1 MAQKTPWL
9 YSIKTRLIVSFS
21 LVIGVISVFIYIFFP
36 YKLEQQALQL
46 LKARTHSI
54 AEITTSYIEKPFA
67 KKDFQTVE
75 NSFDGVKQNPD
86 LLYIV
91 MHNERDDVVATF
103 NLEKAEKAHYNTII
117 EQKNISLDEGVY
129 KLRMPVV
136 YRNQNVGTMFM
147 GFSLVALQAN
157 TKATSQLI
165 AFVALGIFVISI
177 LFVGGLSTIFTQP
190 LSKMVQVVNAI
201 SKGDFNHRVNITSD
215 DELGYLAKSF
225 NRMVYNIQR
234 INSTME
240 SVNQRLQT
248 QNEEILEQ
256 KTRLEEVNLKQEKT
270 YETMRRQEARLMAIL
285 DNFSGEIWSIDRQYE
300 ILICNKPF
308 QWSAEKRGAFIGMG
322 DNALDD
328 RQGPAYRK
336 QWKKLYDRALAN
348 ERFTQIITKEEA
360 DGKTRFIEYLFN
372 PITAYNEVMGVAVLG
387 LDITRRKEDEA
398 EKIRLN
404 QELNEA
410 ARRAGMA
417 DVAASVLHNVGNV
430 LTSVTTSVSVIEQT
444 MSNSR
449 MVGLY
454 KANDMLRENMEN
466 LAHFIAN
473 DPKGKK
479 LIQYYMM
486 LEDQIKSEQDVIFSN
501 LHRLQD
507 KVNIINEVIA
517 AQQSYATGSM
527 LSENLYLPQVIDDAL
542 RLQGDTT
549 DRHHIELIE
558 EYEDNIPEVPLQRT
572 KLIHIIVN
580 LFRNAKDAMKD
591 TPMDEKQIKIR
602 LNRENEHLVLRFSD
616 SGCGIEPENVE
627 RIFNHGF
634 TTKATGHGF
643 GLHSCAN
650 YITEMGGR
658 MWVESEGLGKGSTFV
673 LQFPLAAKQGQE
685 TPEIIDEEV

>member
-1 MAQKTPWL
+1 
-9 YSIKTRLIVSFS
+9 
-21 LVIGVISVFIYIFFP
+21 
-36 YKLEQQALQL
+36 
-46 LKARTHSI
+46 
-54 AEITTSYIEKPFA
+54 
-67 KKDFQTVE
+67 
-75 NSFDGVKQNPD
+75 
-86 LLYIV
+86 
-91 MHNERDDVVATF
+91 
-103 NLEKAEKAHYNTII
+103 
-117 EQKNISLDEGVY
+117 
-129 KLRMPVV
+129 
-136 YRNQNVGTMFM
+136 
-147 GFSLVALQAN
+147 
-157 TKATSQLI
+157 
-165 AFVALGIFVISI
+165 
-177 LFVGGLSTIFTQP
+177 
-190 LSKMVQVVNAI
+190 
-201 SKGDFNHRVNITSD
+201 
-215 DELGYLAKSF
+215 
-225 NRMVYNIQR
+225 
-234 INSTME
+234 
-240 SVNQRLQT
+240 
-248 QNEEILEQ
+248 
-256 KTRLEEVNLKQEKT
+256 
-270 YETMRRQEARLMAIL
+270 
-285 DNFSGEIWSIDRQYE
+285 
-300 ILICNKPF
+300 
-308 QWSAEKRGAFIGMG
+308 AEKRGAFIGMG

-449 MVGLY
+449 MAGLY

>member
-1 MAQKTPWL
+1 
-9 YSIKTRLIVSFS
+9 
-21 LVIGVISVFIYIFFP
+21 
-36 YKLEQQALQL
+36 
-46 LKARTHSI
+46 
-54 AEITTSYIEKPFA
+54 
-67 KKDFQTVE
+67 
-75 NSFDGVKQNPD
+75 
-86 LLYIV
+86 
-91 MHNERDDVVATF
+91 
-103 NLEKAEKAHYNTII
+103 
-117 EQKNISLDEGVY
+117 
-129 KLRMPVV
+129 
-136 YRNQNVGTMFM
+136 
-147 GFSLVALQAN
+147 
-157 TKATSQLI
+157 
-165 AFVALGIFVISI
+165 
-177 LFVGGLSTIFTQP
+177 
-190 LSKMVQVVNAI
+190 
-201 SKGDFNHRVNITSD
+201 
-215 DELGYLAKSF
+215 
-225 NRMVYNIQR
+225 
-234 INSTME
+234 
-240 SVNQRLQT
+240 
-248 QNEEILEQ
+248 
-256 KTRLEEVNLKQEKT
+256 
-270 YETMRRQEARLMAIL
+270 
-285 DNFSGEIWSIDRQYE
+285 
-300 ILICNKPF
+300 
-308 QWSAEKRGAFIGMG
+308 
-322 DNALDD
+322 
-328 RQGPAYRK
+328 
-336 QWKKLYDRALAN
+336 
-348 ERFTQIITKEEA
+348 
-360 DGKTRFIEYLFN
+360 
-372 PITAYNEVMGVAVLG
+372 
-387 LDITRRKEDEA
+387 
-398 EKIRLN
+398 
-404 QELNEA
+404 
-410 ARRAGMA
+410 
-417 DVAASVLHNVGNV
+417 
-430 LTSVTTSVSVIEQT
+430 TSVTTSVSVIEQT

-449 MVGLY
+449 MAGLY

>member
-54 AEITTSYIEKPFA
+54 AEVTASYIGKPFA

-91 MHNERDDVVATF
+91 MHNERDDVVATH
-103 NLEKAEKAHYNTII
+103 NLEQAEKAHYNTII

-129 KLRMPVV
+129 KLRLPVV

-256 KTRLEEVNLKQEKT
+256 KTRLEEVNQKQEKT

-308 QWSAEKRGAFIGMG
+308 QWSAEKRGAYIGMG

-449 MVGLY
+449 MAGLY

-466 LAHFIAN
+466 LAHFITN
-473 DPKGKK
+473 DLKGKK

-558 EYEDNIPEVPLQRT
+558 EYEDDIPEVPLQRT

-602 LNRENEHLVLRFSD
+602 LNRENEHMVLRFSD
-616 SGCGIEPENVE
+616 TGCGIEPENVE

-658 MWVESEGLGKGSTFV
+658 MWVESDGLGKGSTFV
-673 LQFPLAAKQGQE
+673 LQFPLAAKQAQE